1 MTRISLVVPVRND
14 AEHLAECLRGAY
26 AQDRAADEVIVVDNG
41 SDDDSA
47 EVARAF
53 GATVLLQPEVGIW
66 AAAAHGYDAATGD
79 IIARCDADCRLPA
92 DWLARI
98 ERQLTER
105 PDRVAITGPGR
116 FYDLSPVGRALA
128 SVLYMRMYFFTVRGA
143 LANAALFGSNMAFRR
158 TLWQRVSGSVHRH
171 DAEVHDDLDFALRI
185 DPAEHVI
192 YDRALRVGISGRPFR
207 DPAAFRKRM
216 ARARRTFALNWPEQ
230 LPWKRWR
237 RRILAGRAR
246 PETLG

>member
-1 MTRISLVVPVRND
+1 MTRISLVIPVLND
-14 AEHLAECLRGAY
+14 ADHLAECLRGAV
-26 AQDRAADEVIVVDNG
+26 AQTRPADEILVVDNG

-47 EVARAF
+47 DVARSF
-53 GATVLLQPEVGIW
+53 GASVLFEPEAGIW

-98 ERQLTER
+98 ERQLTAR

-116 FYDLSPVGRALA
+116 FYDLPAVGRALA

-143 LANAALFGSNMAFRR
+143 LGNAALFGSNMAFRR
-158 TLWQRVSGSVHRH
+158 SLWQRVRGSVHRH
-171 DAEVHDDLDFALRI
+171 DPEVHDDLDFALRI

-207 DPAAFRKRM
+207 DPSAFRKRM

>member
-1 MTRISLVVPVRND
+1 MRISLVIPVRDD
-14 AEHLAECLRGAY
+14 AEQLARCLKTAA
-26 AQDRAADEVIVVDNG
+26 AQSRPADEILVVDNG

-47 EVARAF
+47 EIARKF
-53 GATVLLQPEVGIW
+53 GATVLTEDEVGIW
-66 AAAAHGYDAATGD
+66 AAAARGYDAATGD
-79 IIARCDADCRLPA
+79 VIARCDADCRLPRN
-92 DWLARI
+92 WLARV
-98 ERQLTER
+98 ERQLTRR

-116 FYDLSPVGRALA
+116 FYDLSPGARVLA

-143 LANAALFGSNMAFRR
+143 LGNAALFGSNMAFRR
-158 TLWQRVSGSVHRH
+158 SLWLRVRDSVHRH

-185 DPAEHVI
+185 DPVEHVI

-207 DPAAFRKRM
+207 DPAAMRKRI

-237 RRILAGRAR
+237 RRIRAGRAQA
-246 PETLG
+246 ETLG

>member
-1 MTRISLVVPVRND
+1 MRISLVIPVLND
-14 AEHLAECLRGAY
+14 GEQLAECLKTAV
-26 AQDRAADEVIVVDNG
+26 AQIRPADEILVVDNG

-47 EVARAF
+47 GIARAF
-53 GATVLLQPEVGIW
+53 GATVLTEPERGIW
-66 AAAAHGYDAATGD
+66 AASARGYDAATGEV
-79 IIARCDADCRLPA
+79 IARCDADCRLPA

-116 FYDLSPVGRALA
+116 FYDLSPVRRVLA

-158 TLWQRVSGSVHRH
+158 SLWERVRGTVHRH
-171 DAEVHDDLDFALRI
+171 DSEVHDDLDFALQI

-207 DPAAFRKRM
+207 DPASMRKRL

-246 PETLG
+246 PKTIG

>member
-1 MTRISLVVPVRND
+1 MTRISLVIPVRND
-14 AEHLAECLRGAY
+14 AEHLAGCLRDAA
-26 AQDRAADEVIVVDNG
+26 AQTRRADEILVVDNG

-47 EVARAF
+47 DIARSF
-53 GATVLLQPEVGIW
+53 GATVISEFEVGIW
-66 AAAAHGYDAATGD
+66 PASARGYDAATGD
-79 IIARCDADCRLPA
+79 IIARCDADSRLPE

-98 ERQLTER
+98 ERRLADA

-128 SVLYMRMYFFTVRGA
+128 SVLYMRMYFVTVGGA
-143 LANAALFGSNMAFRR
+143 LANVALFGSNMAFRR
-158 TLWQRVSGSVHRH
+158 TLWHEVRGSVHRH
-171 DAEVHDDLDFALRI
+171 DAEVHDDLDLALQI
-185 DPAEHVI
+185 DPAERVI

-207 DPAAFRKRM
+207 DPAAFRRRVQ
-216 ARARRTFALNWPEQ
+216 RARRTFALNWPEQ

-246 PETLG
+246 AETIG